1 MGKEGSDLFLIMED
15 MIKYFSHL
23 KKWNSEQV
31 PDDEWPSNEVREKP
45 FKGFKPGNDVMRFAF

>member
-1 MGKEGSDLFLIMED
+1 MED